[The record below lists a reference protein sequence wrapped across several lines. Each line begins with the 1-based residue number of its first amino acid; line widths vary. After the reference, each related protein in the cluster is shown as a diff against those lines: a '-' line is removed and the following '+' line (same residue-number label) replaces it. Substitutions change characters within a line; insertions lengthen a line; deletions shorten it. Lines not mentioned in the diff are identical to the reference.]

1 MFVKPTASR
10 AQHYYLNPVH
20 FYREYPFSICKIR
33 GTIFNICYI
42 EYSTRYKLMDGYRQT
57 AEMMKALGHPTRLQI
72 LEVLS
77 EEGES
82 CVCHLENRLGQRQA
96 YISQQLAR
104 LREADIVVDRREGL
118 FIFYALR
125 DNALGNLLNVARETA
140 IALAGTE
147 GRRPHFREFTE
158 DLSTPCICPNCADSA

>member
-1 MFVKPTASR
+1 M
-10 AQHYYLNPVH
+10 
-20 FYREYPFSICKIR
+20 E
-33 GTIFNICYI
+33 
-42 EYSTRYKLMDGYRQT
+42 GYRHT

-82 CVCHLENRLGQRQA
+82 CVCHLENRLSQRQA

-104 LREADIVVDRREGL
+104 LRDADLVVDRREGL

-125 DNALGNLLNVARETA
+125 DKALGNLLAAARETA
-140 IALAGTE
+140 NVLAAKKGL
-147 GRRPHFREFTE
+147 RPVFEELRV
-158 DLSTPCICPNCADSA
+158 DLETSCICPKCTQEVEKVSG

>member
-1 MFVKPTASR
+1 
-10 AQHYYLNPVH
+10 
-20 FYREYPFSICKIR
+20 
-33 GTIFNICYI
+33 
-42 EYSTRYKLMDGYRQT
+42 MDEYRQT

-72 LEVLS
+72 MEVLS

-104 LREADIVVDRREGL
+104 LREADLVVDRREGL

-125 DNALGNLLNVARETA
+125 DNALGTLLDVARETA
-140 IALAGTE
+140 NSLAGTE
-147 GRRPHFREFTE
+147 GHRPHFQEVAE
-158 DLSTPCICPNCADSA
+158 GLSAPCICPKCTDEAQEVTG

>member
-1 MFVKPTASR
+1 
-10 AQHYYLNPVH
+10 
-20 FYREYPFSICKIR
+20 
-33 GTIFNICYI
+33 
-42 EYSTRYKLMDGYRQT
+42 MDGYRQT

-125 DNALGNLLNVARETA
+125 DDALGNLLNVARETA
-140 IALAGTE
+140 AALAGTE
-147 GRRPHFREFTE
+147 GKRPHFREFTE
-158 DLSTPCICPNCADSA
+158 DLSTPCICPNCADNA

>member
-1 MFVKPTASR
+1 
-10 AQHYYLNPVH
+10 
-20 FYREYPFSICKIR
+20 
-33 GTIFNICYI
+33 
-42 EYSTRYKLMDGYRQT
+42 MDGYRRT

-104 LREADIVVDRREGL
+104 LREADLVVDRREGL

-125 DNALGNLLNVARETA
+125 DNALGSLLNVARETA
-140 IALAGTE
+140 SALTGTE
-147 GRRPHFREFTE
+147 DQRPYFRETAD
-158 DLSTPCICPNCADSA
+158 DLSSPCICPNCTDNA

>member
-1 MFVKPTASR
+1 M
-10 AQHYYLNPVH
+10 
-20 FYREYPFSICKIR
+20 E
-33 GTIFNICYI
+33 
-42 EYSTRYKLMDGYRQT
+42 GYEQT

-104 LREADIVVDRREGL
+104 LREADLVIDRREGL

-125 DNALGNLLNVARETA
+125 DNALGNLLHVARETA
-140 IALAGTE
+140 TVLAGTK
-147 GRRPHFREFTE
+147 GQQPNFRELTE
-158 DLSTPCICPNCADSA
+158 HLSTPCLCPKCTDSV

>member
-1 MFVKPTASR
+1 
-10 AQHYYLNPVH
+10 
-20 FYREYPFSICKIR
+20 
-33 GTIFNICYI
+33 
-42 EYSTRYKLMDGYRQT
+42 MDGYRRT

-104 LREADIVVDRREGL
+104 LREADLVVDRREGL

-125 DNALGNLLNVARETA
+125 DKALGSLLGVARETA
-140 IALAGTE
+140 AVLAGTK
-147 GRRPHFREFTE
+147 GQRPHFQELTE
-158 DLSTPCICPNCADSA
+158 DLSTPCICPNCTENA

>member
-1 MFVKPTASR
+1 
-10 AQHYYLNPVH
+10 
-20 FYREYPFSICKIR
+20 
-33 GTIFNICYI
+33 
-42 EYSTRYKLMDGYRQT
+42 MDGYRRT
-57 AEMMKALGHPTRLQI
+57 AEMMKALSHPTRLQI

-104 LREADIVVDRREGL
+104 LRDADLVVDRREGL

-125 DNALGNLLNVARETA
+125 DNALGNLLTVARETA

-147 GRRPHFREFTE
+147 GQSPHFREIGE
-158 DLSTPCICPNCADSA
+158 DLSSPCICPNCTDNG

>member
-1 MFVKPTASR
+1 
-10 AQHYYLNPVH
+10 
-20 FYREYPFSICKIR
+20 
-33 GTIFNICYI
+33 
-42 EYSTRYKLMDGYRQT
+42 MDGYRRT
-57 AEMMKALGHPTRLQI
+57 AEMLKTLGHPTRLQI

-104 LREADIVVDRREGL
+104 LREADLVVDRREGL

-125 DNALGNLLNVARETA
+125 DNALGSLLNVARETA
-140 IALAGTE
+140 TVLAGTE
-147 GRRPHFREFTE
+147 GQRPYFRELTE
-158 DLSTPCICPNCADSA
+158 DLSTPCICPSCTDNA

>member
-1 MFVKPTASR
+1 
-10 AQHYYLNPVH
+10 
-20 FYREYPFSICKIR
+20 
-33 GTIFNICYI
+33 
-42 EYSTRYKLMDGYRQT
+42 MDGYRRT
-57 AEMMKALGHPTRLQI
+57 AEMMKAMGHPTRLQI

-104 LREADIVVDRREGL
+104 LRDADLVVDRREGL

-125 DNALGNLLNVARETA
+125 DNALRSLLDIARKTA
-140 IALAGTE
+140 AVLAGTE
-147 GRRPHFREFTE
+147 DQRPHFGELEE
-158 DLSTPCICPNCADSA
+158 DPSAPCICPNCMDSA

>member
-1 MFVKPTASR
+1 
-10 AQHYYLNPVH
+10 
-20 FYREYPFSICKIR
+20 
-33 GTIFNICYI
+33 
-42 EYSTRYKLMDGYRQT
+42 MDGYEQT
-57 AEMMKALGHPTRLQI
+57 AEMMKALSHPTRLQI

-104 LREADIVVDRREGL
+104 LREADLVIDRREGL

-125 DNALGNLLNVARETA
+125 DNALGNLLDVARETMTV
-140 IALAGTE
+140 LVGTKDQQ
-147 GRRPHFREFTE
+147 PNLREFTE
-158 DLSTPCICPNCADSA
+158 DLSTPCLCPNCTDSA

>member
-1 MFVKPTASR
+1 
-10 AQHYYLNPVH
+10 
-20 FYREYPFSICKIR
+20 
-33 GTIFNICYI
+33 
-42 EYSTRYKLMDGYRQT
+42 
-57 AEMMKALGHPTRLQI
+57 MMKALGHPTRLQI

-104 LREADIVVDRREGL
+104 LREADLVVDRREGL

-125 DNALGNLLNVARETA
+125 DNALGSLLNVARETA
-140 IALAGTE
+140 TALAGTE
-147 GRRPHFREFTE
+147 DQRPNFRETAD
-158 DLSTPCICPNCADSA
+158 DLSSPCICPNCTDNA